1 MFYIPPRWQKLMRL
15 DLLFGLT
22 GMFLAAVFLGVI
34 AASGNFFLLAIAGT
48 GSAGLLLLV
57 WALICKWSI
66 PQLTLFVAVLLFFM
80 LEVIHKTL
88 GLALYG
94 YWQAV
99 VLMIGF
105 LGLNKLWSEIKDSTV
120 LRLSALA
127 FAGFLILAILSS
139 LLTSHS
145 TANAALFQL
154 VSDLKFP
161 LALGFGVYIGSKV
174 DVSSAIDRAI
184 VVLIPVAMIFLLL
197 QWVVPNAYLAVFRA
211 SQIPAGSAAI
221 FPSPGLSFF
230 NHPSI
235 LAATAAVL
243 AIYSFAKWQIYKK
256 QAGYSWASFAALTFL
271 LIASN
276 QRQETFA
283 FILAVTGIYIL
294 ASKQGMAKRLVFA
307 TVASLAVF
315 SMYVFVFGDMFER
328 EASSWGI
335 ASLQAATHP
344 RAQLYENAL
353 QVAQTYFPLGSGLG
367 TYGGVGSSKYNLSF
381 LYQLGF
387 ASNWWWV
394 DKEAYL
400 LDTYWPNSLA
410 ESGFVGALLLLLHY
424 LLFALHA
431 LLKAYR
437 SQSRRAKMLWLS
449 AAGSFLWVLFT
460 TPTSPGFQ
468 EIRLLFFPALMFG
481 IAVNLDR
488 KDIQHA

>member
-1 MFYIPPRWQKLMRL
+1 MALVL
-15 DLLFGLT
+15 V
-22 GMFLAAVFLGVI
+22 AAVFVSILLGAV
-34 AASGNFFLLAIAGT
+34 AAT
-48 GSAGLLLLV
+48 GSVFLFLIFGGACLSLV
-57 WALICKWSI
+57 LFILTLVYGWSL
-66 PQLTLFVAVLLFFM
+66 PQLALFSILPLFFG
-80 LEVIHKTL
+80 LEIIHKTL

-105 LGLNKLWSEIKDSTV
+105 WGIKSLWKEIAGSIV
-120 LRLSALA
+120 LKLSALA

-139 LLTSHS
+139 LVMPHS

-161 LALGFGVYIGSKV
+161 LALAFGVYIGSKV

-197 QWVVPNAYLAVFRA
+197 QWVVPSVYLAVFRA
-211 SQIPAGSAAI
+211 SQIPGGSAAI
-221 FPSPGLSFF
+221 FPSPGLAIF

-315 SMYVFVFGDMFER
+315 SMYAFVFGDMFER

-335 ASLQAATHP
+335 ASLHAATHP
-344 RAQLYENAL
+344 RAQLYESAMDI
-353 QVAQTYFPLGSGLG
+353 AQTYFPLGSGLG

-431 LLKAYR
+431 LLKGYR
-437 SQSRRAKMLWLS
+437 AQSQRAKMLWLS